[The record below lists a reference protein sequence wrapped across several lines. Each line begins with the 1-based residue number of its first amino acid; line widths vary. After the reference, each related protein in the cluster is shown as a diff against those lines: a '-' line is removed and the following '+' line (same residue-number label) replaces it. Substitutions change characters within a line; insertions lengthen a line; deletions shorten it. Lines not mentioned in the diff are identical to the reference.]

1 MLNAFK
7 WVACDQGR
15 ARLNTNEGAV
25 VTANDGGGGGGG
37 GVEVVNAHE
46 EVGCSMP
53 RWGWCSVIMRGG
65 CSIQSNG
72 VLRSLRCF
80 RSYRSF
86 GSMRSNRYCCLLSVL
101 DPFGFIGL

>member
-1 MLNAFK
+1 MLNAK
-7 WVACDQGR
+7 EGMVISA
-15 ARLNTNEGAV
+15 NE
-25 VTANDGGGGGGG
+25 
-37 GVEVVNAHE
+37 
-46 EVGCSMP
+46 
-53 RWGWCSVIMRGG
+53 WG

-86 GSMRSNRYCCLLSVL
+86 GSLISNRYCCLLSLL

>member
-1 MLNAFK
+1 MPSRGLLQPR
-7 WVACDQGR
+7 QGL
-15 ARLNTNEGAV
+15 LNTTERAV
-25 VTANDGGGGGGG
+25 VTANDGGGM
-37 GVEVVNAHE
+37 ELVNAHEGVLNANE

-53 RWGWCSVIMRGG
+53 RRGWCSVLTSGG

-86 GSMRSNRYCCLLSVL
+86 GSLRSNRYCCLLSLL
-101 DPFGFIGL
+101 DPFGFKGL